1 MVWAWVLFNAKQ
13 TQPGS
18 VKRIHWLMLL
28 LVCIK
33 TLSVLSKAFMYHVI
47 RVHGDP
53 DGWNVAFYIFSAA
66 KGLMFFTIVVLI
78 GTGWS
83 FLKPFLNE
91 REKQMLMLVIPL
103 QVFANIAA
111 DIVDADGPALAGW
124 LEWRDLFHLLDI
136 VCCCAIL
143 FPIVWSIKHLREAAM
158 TDGKKVRNMNKLIL
172 FRQFYVMVVA
182 YIYFT
187 RIVVFL
193 LAAATSGTKES
204 NRRRREV
211 GRS

>member
-33 TLSVLSKAFMYHVI
+33 SLSVLSKSFMYHVI

-66 KGLMFFTIVVLI
+66 KGLMFFTIVVLL

-91 REKQMLMLVIPL
+91 RES
-103 QVFANIAA
+103 
-111 DIVDADGPALAGW
+111 
-124 LEWRDLFHLLDI
+124 R
-136 VCCCAIL
+136 C
-143 FPIVWSIKHLREAAM
+143 
-158 TDGKKVRNMNKLIL
+158 
-172 FRQFYVMVVA
+172 
-182 YIYFT
+182 
-187 RIVVFL
+187 
-193 LAAATSGTKES
+193 
-204 NRRRREV
+204 
-211 GRS
+211 